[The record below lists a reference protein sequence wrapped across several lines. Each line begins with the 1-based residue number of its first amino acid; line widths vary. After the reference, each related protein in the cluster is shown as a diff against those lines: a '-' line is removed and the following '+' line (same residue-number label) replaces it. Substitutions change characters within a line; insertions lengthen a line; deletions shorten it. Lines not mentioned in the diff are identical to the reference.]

1 MSLWKYLWWFV
12 NFIEL
17 PILNLLWYWDVKIY
31 TKNDIQKMCEQSG
44 LMLEYF
50 EYKKWFRLHAIIR
63 KMVKKM

>member
-1 MSLWKYLWWFV
+1 M
-12 NFIEL
+12 
-17 PILNLLWYWDVKIY
+17 KIY